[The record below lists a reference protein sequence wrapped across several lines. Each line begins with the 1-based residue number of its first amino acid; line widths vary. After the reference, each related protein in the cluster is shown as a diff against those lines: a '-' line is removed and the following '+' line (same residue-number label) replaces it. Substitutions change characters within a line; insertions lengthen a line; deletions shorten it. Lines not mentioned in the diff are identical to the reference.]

1 MSLSVKRGNYGFALT
16 FNVKNSDGS
25 AKNLTGYTVTL
36 KVWASGS
43 ESCKFTGTCTVTDA
57 ANGICTYTVAN
68 GDFATVGQY
77 LAELELTKTGVV
89 EDTET
94 FPILVEATA
103 P

>member
-1 MSLSVKRGNYGFALT
+1 MSVTVKKGNYGFVIT
-16 FNVKNSDGS
+16 FNVKNSDGT

-36 KVWASGS
+36 KVWVLGAASV
-43 ESCKFTGTCTVTDA
+43 KFTGACTVTDA
-57 ANGICTYTVAN
+57 SGGVCTYTVAETN
-68 GDFATVGQY
+68 FDTVGSY
-77 LAELELTKTGVV
+77 LAELELTRSGVV